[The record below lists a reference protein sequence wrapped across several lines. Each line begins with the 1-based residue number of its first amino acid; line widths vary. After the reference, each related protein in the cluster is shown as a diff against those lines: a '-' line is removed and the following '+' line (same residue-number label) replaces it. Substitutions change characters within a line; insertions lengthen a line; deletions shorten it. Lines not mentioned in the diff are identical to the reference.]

1 MKGLIGMGVNYFTDE
16 QIKILKDNPYI
27 EKISY
32 KSIKYS
38 QKFKMEFWSRYSQ
51 GEAPSS
57 ILSSFDIDSHN
68 LGPKRISNIVQRI
81 KKEAERLEGFEDTR
95 KHNAGRP
102 RTRDMSPEEKIV
114 YLEHKIA
121 YQKQEIE
128 FLKKIRSLER
138 EAYWKLQKK
147 NTKSSKK

>member
-1 MKGLIGMGVNYFTDE
+1 MGVNYFTDE

-27 EKISY
+27 EKISH

-51 GEAPSS
+51 GESPSS
-57 ILSSFDIDSHN
+57 ILSSFDIDPHI
-68 LGPKRISNIVQRI
+68 LGPRRMSNIVQRI
-81 KKEAERLEGFEDTR
+81 KKDAERLEVFEDTR

-102 RTRDMSPEEKIV
+102 KTREMSPEE
-114 YLEHKIA
+114 KIA

-128 FLKKIRSLER
+128 FLKKIRLAER
-138 EAYWKLQKK
+138 ESYWKQHVI
-147 NTKSSKK
+147 

>member
-1 MKGLIGMGVNYFTDE
+1 MNKLKYSRI
-16 QIKILKDNPYI
+16 IHILKKYLTKALNTP
-27 EKISY
+27 
-32 KSIKYS
+32 KSLK
-38 QKFKMEFWSRYSQ
+38 WSS
-51 GEAPSS
+51 GHAIHKE
-57 ILSSFDIDSHN
+57 
-68 LGPKRISNIVQRI
+68 RISNIVQRI

-102 RTRDMSPEEKIV
+102 RTRNMSPEEKIA

>member
-1 MKGLIGMGVNYFTDE
+1 MKGLIEMGVNYFTDE

-27 EKISY
+27 EKISH

-38 QKFKMEFWSRYSQ
+38 QNFKIEFWFLYSQ
-51 GEAPSS
+51 GELPSS
-57 ILSSFDIDSHN
+57 ILASFNIDPHI
-68 LGPKRISNIVQRI
+68 LGQKRISSIVQRI

-95 KHNAGRP
+95 KHNVGRP
-102 RTRDMSPEEKIV
+102 KTRDMSSEEKIA

-128 FLKKIRSLER
+128 FLKKIRLVER
-138 EAYWKLQKK
+138 KSYWKQQKK
-147 NTKSSKK
+147 NTKSLKK

>member
-1 MKGLIGMGVNYFTDE
+1 MK
-16 QIKILKDNPYI
+16 KIHFFITYLTLP
-27 EKISY
+27 
-32 KSIKYS
+32 
-38 QKFKMEFWSRYSQ
+38 
-51 GEAPSS
+51 
-57 ILSSFDIDSHN
+57 IDPHI

-102 RTRDMSPEEKIV
+102 RTRDMSPEEKIA

>member
-57 ILSSFDIDSHN
+57 YFLPLILIHIFLD
-68 LGPKRISNIVQRI
+68 Q
-81 KKEAERLEGFEDTR
+81 
-95 KHNAGRP
+95 NA
-102 RTRDMSPEEKIV
+102 
-114 YLEHKIA
+114 
-121 YQKQEIE
+121 
-128 FLKKIRSLER
+128 
-138 EAYWKLQKK
+138 
-147 NTKSSKK
+147 

>member
-1 MKGLIGMGVNYFTDE
+1 MKGLIEMGVNYFTDE
-16 QIKILKDNPYI
+16 QIKTLKDNPYI

-51 GEAPSS
+51 GETPSS
-57 ILSSFDIDSHN
+57 ILSSFDIDPHI
-68 LGPKRISNIVQRI
+68 LGQKRISNIVQRI
-81 KKEAERLEGFEDTR
+81 KKEAARLEGFEDTR
-95 KHNAGRP
+95 KHNTGRP
-102 RTRDMSPEEKIV
+102 KTKELTPEEKIA

-128 FLKKIRSLER
+128 FLKKIRSVER
-138 EAYWKLQKK
+138 EYYWKQQKK

>member
-1 MKGLIGMGVNYFTDE
+1 MGVNYFTDE

-27 EKISY
+27 EKISH

-38 QKFKMEFWSRYSQ
+38 QKFKIEFWSRYSQ
-51 GEAPSS
+51 GESPSS
-57 ILSSFDIDSHN
+57 ILSSFDIDPHI
-68 LGPKRISNIVQRI
+68 LGPRRISNIVQRI

-102 RTRDMSPEEKIV
+102 KTREMSPEEKIA

-128 FLKKIRSLER
+128 FLKKIRLAER
-138 EAYWKLQKK
+138 EPIGNSRRKIQNY
-147 NTKSSKK
+147 